1 MPVKNYDTDFWR
13 WFLKKHYIE
22 FEHIDENQILINN
35 TENVFNDGYDLKIML
50 DESRC
55 QDSNGNSFS
64 LQEFVALKNSTSR
77 TETEFRL
84 DVEFEIWKGQ
94 MNTEQERLEYFRDL
108 DNYQWY
114 RRKGSDNV
122 VVTEFDLILNS
133 IIEKWNSEHQTWDRS
148 YEGKVRYQKFGKAI
162 YKPFKFEPSQTHSV
176 DEFSKAVWEMDV
188 LQVKNMRN
196 EDMRSFW
203 AHVNHFYKPRIV
215 REYDHYGFITFEKE
229 KLFLAGNVLIKFP
242 KESSEQLLLIAL
254 KDGAFPIGDNK
265 FIKPPEDAVH
275 LPHFEIGVADQFG
288 HYKKAMDM
296 LFNDQRFEEKFKEVE
311 HHFCKMVGGE
321 SEFDQ
326 WGKLI
331 LSYVFSYIYFD
342 EIYDHFKHIIFLY
355 LYGEGNVG
363 KGEVAK
369 RVLDFYGINY
379 LDSLNT
385 PPARSVDEALEMKSQ
400 IPQWIDEHVPQ
411 VPGKQAKI
419 EDQTWNSWFE
429 LKSRPTNIKKG
440 NKWGK
445 ERKEVRTM
453 PLFCSNFKPA
463 TDHLLSRSLIYEYRK
478 SIRGPEHH
486 VKWLMQNKEI
496 LQLLMISYMQNYY
509 VVDRKLFV
517 WDLDRMRSSLKDAVK
532 AEMAKRELDAV
543 LQDRQISQFASLL
556 TVYHWLKPDYR
567 RMISKMER
575 EIRQQEQSKD
585 DTYKS
590 LIDETLQNKMD
601 NLMDGKLFGFV
612 RKEIIRNA
620 VIEARQNPLSD
631 YIESIGTLIQA
642 QKITRVHFNW
652 LPNGKLNF
660 WAKAVWD
667 VYEKEKRGSDSLVRK
682 DIVEEKLKELSEL
695 SQAGDLKVVNW
706 AISESSPALTSGH
719 TRQRGY
725 SIPNAVEIEIFR
737 NAFNWEKYRP
747 AGSLSWDSY
756 KKEHEIV
763 EEEGDLPE
771 ENIQLNR
778 DESAPF

>member
-1 MPVKNYDTDFWR
+1 MPVETYNADFWR
-13 WFLKKHYIE
+13 WYLKKQYTE
-22 FEHIDENQILINN
+22 FEHIYENQTLI
-35 TENVFNDGYDLKIML
+35 THAENVFNDGYDLDILL
-50 DESRC
+50 DEGRC
-55 QDSNGNSFS
+55 QESSGNSYS
-64 LQEFVALKNSTSR
+64 LQEFVALKNDSSIH
-77 TETEFRL
+77 ETEIRL
-84 DVEFEIWKGQ
+84 EVEFERWKGEWNAQ
-94 MNTEQERLEYFRDL
+94 QERLEYFRDL
-108 DNYQWY
+108 ENYQWF

-122 VVTEFDLILNS
+122 VVTEFDLILES
-133 IIEKWNSEHQTWDRS
+133 IIEKWNAEHQTWNRS
-148 YEGKVRYQKFGKAI
+148 YEGKLRFPKFSQI
-162 YKPFKFEPSQTHSV
+162 LHKPFKLEPGQTHSV
-176 DEFSKAVWEMDV
+176 EEFSKAVWEMDV
-188 LQVKNMRN
+188 LEVKNMRN

-242 KESSEQLLLIAL
+242 KTTQQQLQLIAL
-254 KDGAFPIGDNK
+254 QDGAFPVGDNK

-275 LPHFEIGVADQFG
+275 LPHFEIGVADQTG
-288 HYKKAMDM
+288 YYKKAMRM
-296 LFNDQRFEEKFKEVE
+296 LFDDERFEEKFKEVE
-311 HHFCKMVGGE
+311 YHFCKMVGGD

-331 LSYVFSYIYFD
+331 LSYTFSYIFFD
-342 EIYDHFKHIIFLY
+342 EIYGHFKHIIFLY

-369 RVLDFYGINY
+369 RVLDFFGLNY

-429 LKSRPTNIKKG
+429 LKPRPTNIKKG

-463 TDHLLSRSLIYEYRK
+463 TDHLLSRSLIYEYKK
-478 SIRGPEHH
+478 SIRGPEQH

-509 VVDRKLFV
+509 LVDRKLFV
-517 WDLDRMRSSLKDAVK
+517 WDLDRMRSYLKSSVK
-532 AEMAKRELDAV
+532 AELAKMDSDAV

-556 TVYHWLKPDYR
+556 TVYHWLKADYR
-567 RMISKMER
+567 RAVSKMER
-575 EIRQQEQSKD
+575 EIREQEQSKD

-590 LIDETLQNKMD
+590 LIEESLQDEVND
-601 NLMDGKLFGFV
+601 LMDQKLFGFV
-612 RKEIIRNA
+612 WKEIVRNA
-620 VIEARQNPLSD
+620 VIAARHDPLSD
-631 YIESIGTLIQA
+631 YIDSIGTLIQA
-642 QKITRVHFNW
+642 QKITTVHFNW
-652 LPNGKLNF
+652 LANGKLNF

-667 VYEKEKRGSDSLVRK
+667 IYENEKRGTDSLVRK
-682 DIVEEKLKELSEL
+682 DIVDEKLKELSEL
-695 SQAGDLKVVNW
+695 SKTGDLKVVNW
-706 AISESSPALTSGH
+706 AVSESSSGIAMAY

-737 NAFNWEKYRP
+737 NAFNWDKFRP
-747 AGSLSWDSY
+747 AGSLSWDAY
-756 KKEHEIV
+756 KKQHGIA
-763 EEEGDLPE
+763 EEDDDLPK
-771 ENIQLNR
+771 ENLNPNN

>member
-1 MPVKNYDTDFWR
+1 MPVEIYNADFWR
-13 WFLKKHYIE
+13 WYLKKQYTE
-22 FEHIDENQILINN
+22 FEHIYENQTLITNA
-35 TENVFNDGYDLKIML
+35 ENIFNGGYDLDILL
-50 DESRC
+50 DEGRC
-55 QDSNGNSFS
+55 QESSGNSYS
-64 LQEFVALKNSTSR
+64 LQEFVALKNDSSIH
-77 TETEFRL
+77 ETEIRL
-84 DVEFEIWKGQ
+84 EVEFERWKGEWNAQ
-94 MNTEQERLEYFRDL
+94 QERLEYFRDL
-108 DNYQWY
+108 ENYQWF

-122 VVTEFDLILNS
+122 VVTEFDLILES
-133 IIEKWNSEHQTWDRS
+133 IIEKWNAEHQTWNRS
-148 YEGKVRYQKFGKAI
+148 YEGKLRFPKFSQVLH
-162 YKPFKFEPSQTHSV
+162 KPFKLEPGQTHSV
-176 DEFSKAVWEMDV
+176 EEFSKAVWEMDV
-188 LQVKNMRN
+188 LEVKNMRN

-242 KESSEQLLLIAL
+242 KTTQQQLQLIAL
-254 KDGAFPIGDNK
+254 QDGAFPVGDNK

-275 LPHFEIGVADQFG
+275 LPHFEIGVADQTG
-288 HYKKAMDM
+288 YYKKAMRM
-296 LFNDQRFEEKFKEVE
+296 LFDDERFEEKLKEVE
-311 HHFCKMVGGE
+311 YHFCKMVGGD

-331 LSYVFSYIYFD
+331 LSYTFSYIFFD
-342 EIYDHFKHIIFLY
+342 EIYGHFKHIIFLY

-369 RVLDFYGINY
+369 RVLDFFGLNY

-429 LKSRPTNIKKG
+429 LKPRPTNIKKG

-463 TDHLLSRSLIYEYRK
+463 TDHLLSRSLIYEYKK
-478 SIRGPEHH
+478 SIRGPEQH

-509 VVDRKLFV
+509 LVDRKLFV
-517 WDLDRMRSSLKDAVK
+517 WDLDRMRSYLKSSVK
-532 AEMAKRELDAV
+532 AELAKMDSDAV

-556 TVYHWLKPDYR
+556 TVYHWLKADYR
-567 RMISKMER
+567 RTVSKMER
-575 EIRQQEQSKD
+575 EIREQEQSKD

-590 LIDETLQNKMD
+590 LIEESLQDEVNE
-601 NLMDGKLFGFV
+601 LMDQRLFGFV
-612 RKEIIRNA
+612 RKEIVRNA
-620 VIEARQNPLSD
+620 VIAARHDPLSD
-631 YIESIGTLIQA
+631 YIDSIGTLIQA
-642 QKITRVHFNW
+642 QKITTVHFNW
-652 LPNGKLNF
+652 LANGKLNF

-667 VYEKEKRGSDSLVRK
+667 IYENEKRGSDSLVRK
-682 DIVEEKLKELSEL
+682 DIVDEKLKELSEL
-695 SQAGDLKVVNW
+695 SKTGDLKVVNW
-706 AISESSPALTSGH
+706 AISESSSGVAMAY

-737 NAFNWEKYRP
+737 NAFNWDKFRP

-756 KKEHEIV
+756 KKQHGIA
-763 EEEGDLPE
+763 EEDDILPN
-771 ENIQLNR
+771 ENNQPNC